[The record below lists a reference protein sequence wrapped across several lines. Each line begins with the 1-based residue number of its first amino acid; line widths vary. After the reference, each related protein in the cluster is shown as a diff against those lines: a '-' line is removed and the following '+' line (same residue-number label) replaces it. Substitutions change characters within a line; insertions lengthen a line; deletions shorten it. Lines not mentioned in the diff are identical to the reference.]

1 MVPVYSKSS
10 SGPSQAPERK
20 LEAPLNS
27 RKSAVFEGASGTSFA
42 SGLLSATGTLSM
54 TALLVLSVATGA
66 EAASSKA
73 KKTQESA
80 PLPAETFI
88 APPVGQ
94 PAYSWLLTI
103 RGNVL
108 VSPDFPGS
116 KTYGFVVYPSLSWR
130 RSDTPERFEG
140 ADDGVS
146 IALFGDSQ
154 WAAGLVGRYQSG
166 RYREN
171 DKSRLYGI
179 SDAKWAL
186 EPGIFGEYWVLADA
200 LRLRGEVRYG
210 INGYNGVVGMVSADY
225 VKKVGKF
232 TLSLGPRVNLAGGEY
247 MDTYFGVTAQDAAFN
262 KNVTAYSADAGVKSV
277 GIAGAATYRW
287 NDAFS
292 TTVRGGYDRLVGS
305 AADSPIVKN
314 LGSAN
319 QFTIGASA
327 NYTFDITRYVR

>member
-1 MVPVYSKSS
+1 MTPVYSKSLS
-10 SGPSQAPERK
+10 SPSPASKGRFK
-20 LEAPLNS
+20 ALRNS
-27 RKSAVFEGASGTSFA
+27 NSAGF
-42 SGLLSATGTLSM
+42 LLTTTILSLTL
-54 TALLVLSVATGA
+54 VTGA
-66 EAASSKA
+66 DAASTRKKA
-73 KKTQESA
+73 KA
-80 PLPAETFI
+80 PPEPPAETFV

-103 RGNVL
+103 RGNLL
-108 VSPDFPGS
+108 VSPDFPGA

-154 WAAGLVGRYQSG
+154 WAAGLVGRYQTG

-186 EPGIFGEYWVLADA
+186 EPGIFGEYWVLADTM
-200 LRLRGEVRYG
+200 RLRGEARYG
-210 INGYNGVVGMVSADY
+210 INGYNGLVGMVSADY

-232 TLSLGPRVNLAGGEY
+232 TLSVGPRVNLAGGEY
-247 MDTYFGVTAQDAAFN
+247 MDTYFGVTPQDAAFN
-262 KNVTAYSADAGVKSV
+262 KNVTAYAPDAGIKSV
-277 GIAGAATYRW
+277 GVVGAATYKW

-314 LGSAN
+314 LGSPN
-319 QFTIGASA
+319 QFSFGASA
-327 NYTFDITRYVR
+327 NYTFDITRFVK